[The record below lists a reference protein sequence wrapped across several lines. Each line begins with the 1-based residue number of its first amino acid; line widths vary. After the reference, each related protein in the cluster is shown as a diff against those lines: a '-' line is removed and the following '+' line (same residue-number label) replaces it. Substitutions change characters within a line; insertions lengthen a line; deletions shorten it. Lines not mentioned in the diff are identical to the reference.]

1 MKLSEK
7 GKERIFN
14 SKMCYHCDC
23 LDGEYAVA
31 LYDLTEVFEFEPDDF
46 EDVVVLSI
54 KEAKASYNALEG
66 LCTNIEERERDTDTS
81 YELVDGWNQMDFLES
96 KLKRKEK

>member
-7 GKERIFN
+7 GRQKLAKKR
-14 SKMCYHCDC
+14 K
-23 LDGEYAVA
+23 A
-31 LYDLTEVFEFEPDDF
+31 LESGLIEFQPDDF

-66 LCTNIEERERDTDTS
+66 LCANIEERERDTDTS

-96 KLKRKEK
+96 KLEQSEKER